1 MSSAYQSLSEQPPGS
16 KSKKTKAKH
25 EVDQLRVSL
34 ETQVRICEQLEG
46 ERDRSNDEYE
56 FAMARLHTV
65 LKQHQ
70 LLVHASGE
78 MGRERDRALAEVDIL
93 RQQLAGVELRVSG
106 LEGTE
111 SSGPASSKEST
122 SSEKPPGLC
131 LRCNKCEADRPASS
145 PGRRR
150 LNVAMTTVTWWV
162 IHVLF
167 SSFPWYQFC
176 LLQNEMS
183 FCCLETRLLGYKAGF
198 MTWRGKRKSLE

>member
-65 LKQHQ
+65 LRQHQ
-70 LLVHASGE
+70 QLVHASGE

-93 RQQLAGVELRVSG
+93 RQQLAGAELRGSG
-106 LEGTE
+106 LEGAE
-111 SSGPASSKEST
+111 SSGPASNKEST
-122 SSEKPPGLC
+122 SSEEPLGLC
-131 LRCNKCEADRPASS
+131 LRCNKCETDRPAPS
-145 PGRRR
+145 PGRQL
-150 LNVAMTTVTWWV
+150 LNVAVTTVT
-162 IHVLF
+162 
-167 SSFPWYQFC
+167 C
-176 LLQNEMS
+176 
-183 FCCLETRLLGYKAGF
+183 
-198 MTWRGKRKSLE
+198 